1 MKLFEYKKDENERV
15 AKIFGIPVMKQTSD
29 YMTSERYQ
37 EFLGG
42 LITTIKINN
51 PITDCSKKDIR
62 VLGHSISKRIE
73 ENNFKMYSFLGF
85 EYRKISLIEEF
96 KKQYSKY
103 FDEKYD
109 DIYILRANSGEIYLT
124 LTYLIDTLIKRNGS
138 KKPLLVATQKYHVDM
153 IKMICPDLPYVYIN
167 KMNLK
172 VVGDSFKIDNFRFF
186 LLFDNK
192 YFKQVDGIELNNS
205 HYFKIILAGLNLT
218 EDDISMRKVVVD
230 SEIENTML
238 KKIEKTGLNLDKFVF
253 LAPEAQ
259 SCKLYDENFWCELIN
274 RLQDKGYDVFV
285 NLVEKNIKLKN
296 AIDFKTCDLSFA
308 EAFALAK
315 KAKRIVSL
323 RSGFTEFLLQTNVPI
338 DVLYTKFKHRHIFD
352 DMDIYHVMS
361 GFGITQ
367 IPFAD
372 KEKIR
377 EFNVYEMSQKECL
390 ESILTYNTKES
401 K

>member
-42 LITTIKINN
+42 LITTIKIND
-51 PITDCSKKDIR
+51 PITDCSKKDIQ

-73 ENNFKMYSFLGF
+73 ENNFKTYSFLGF
-85 EYRKISLIEEF
+85 EYRKISLIEQF

-103 FDEKYD
+103 FDKKYD

-124 LTYLIDTLIKRNGS
+124 LTYLIDSIIKKNGS

-153 IKMICPDLPYVYIN
+153 IKMICPDIPYVYIN

-259 SCKLYDENFWCELIN
+259 SCKLYDESFWCELIN

-285 NLVEKNIKLKN
+285 NLVEKDIKLKN
-296 AIDFKTCDLSFA
+296 AIDFKTCDLTFA

-315 KAKRIVSL
+315 HAKRIVSL
-323 RSGFTEFLLQTNVPI
+323 RSGFTEFLLQTNVPM

-361 GFGITQ
+361 GFGLVQ
-367 IPFAD
+367 LPFVNI
-372 KEKIR
+372 ENIR
-377 EFNVYEMSQKECL
+377 EFNMFELAPVECI
-390 ESILTYNTKES
+390 EKMTRI
-401 K
+401 